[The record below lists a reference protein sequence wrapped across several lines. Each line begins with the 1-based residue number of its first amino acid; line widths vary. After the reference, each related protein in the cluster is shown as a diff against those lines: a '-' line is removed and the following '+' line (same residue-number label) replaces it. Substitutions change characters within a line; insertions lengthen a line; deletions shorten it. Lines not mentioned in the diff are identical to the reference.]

1 MDTCKLATTSR
12 TMTGLWL
19 CFAGMAHAMVPLSDN
34 SLAEVAGQNGVSLV
48 IDGAT
53 WSASSIEHTQD
64 GESLRLKGVSARPVQ
79 GHAGVTTVRIDTLA
93 NGVHMSLS
101 APQTE
106 YRIDDIVLGTG
117 LQGFG
122 GLRSFANV
130 NAAVGI
136 RSLTPSINASLEP
149 AGLASDLGFALSGS
163 VQVGQGTAY
172 WRHGPYDLITKGLRL
187 GVTFADA
194 TFKWPDTASG
204 QDFNLTFQDV
214 AITAG
219 MSGMTLDL
227 AEGDPTPGQMATPLM
242 QDERDPRASRS
253 FGQASLAMTASG
265 ALAVSSG
272 GRLNQGLRLRPDVTW
287 RNTVLSYQ
295 DEGVVRAAQSSG
307 QLVSASGITLDL
319 EKDAAGT
326 YLQLATSDVR
336 LRTQTGSLLVGGE
349 SRQQL
354 GNAGVDLH
362 FMDGVNG
369 HNAVQLRPGGDPLA
383 GMQGVSVDVNWH
395 LAQGSAF
402 LTDNDKHLWI
412 QGLRSHGS
420 GNITLDMTRRCSTG
434 VVTCFDGSVS
444 DPSTGQY
451 NGHFDGLRVGFND
464 VVGSYSLEGIR
475 FGSSP
480 SPLEGETELKLFA
493 GIYDATLNGH
503 ATLLPGGKAGDGL
516 RFNADLW
523 TSNFDLTP
531 ASDAQGEGI
540 WLSDT
545 HSRMHFRHGSVDVTE
560 AGLEIHKGE
569 HWSRLDINDARLGS
583 RAAGKSFG
591 RIMFKTYELDS
602 SITLATGGSGTV
614 CAGALAGSAGDCTSA
629 GGTWQDFGDQGLSA
643 RLKTIFVQDNS
654 PQSLV
659 NGVVMNEKRNQ
670 FAFETNRR
678 LGSDGKAVNGSGA
691 QMVLDNFWTSDD
703 KVGDPLANQHGL
715 QVDVGIDI
723 APTVVVSKVAPHTP
737 SQALGFAINGR
748 LSFKEMGAE
757 RLQALHP
764 TGGAQT
770 VIHGLRMQN
779 ADVRFNL
786 TATPIN

>member
-242 QDERDPRASRS
+242 QDERDPRA
-253 FGQASLAMTASG
+253 L
-265 ALAVSSG
+265 
-272 GRLNQGLRLRPDVTW
+272 
-287 RNTVLSYQ
+287 
-295 DEGVVRAAQSSG
+295 
-307 QLVSASGITLDL
+307 
-319 EKDAAGT
+319 AGT
-326 YLQLATSDVR
+326 
-336 LRTQTGSLLVGGE
+336 
-349 SRQQL
+349 
-354 GNAGVDLH
+354 
-362 FMDGVNG
+362 
-369 HNAVQLRPGGDPLA
+369 
-383 GMQGVSVDVNWH
+383 QGVSADVNWH

-464 VVGSYSLEGIR
+464 VVGSYSLEDIR

-480 SPLEGETELKLFA
+480 SPLEGETEQKLFA

-583 RAAGKSFG
+583 RATGKSFG

-643 RLKTIFVQDNS
+643 RPKTIFVQDNS
-654 PQSLV
+654 PQSFV

-678 LGSDGKAVNGSGA
+678 LGSDGKAVNGSGT

-723 APTVVVSKVAPHTP
+723 APTVVVSKVAPHTQ

-748 LSFKEMGAE
+748 LSFKEMVAE